1 MADFHLLI
9 SNWYRQNHRDL
20 PWRNTRDPYLIW
32 LSEVILQQTRVDQ
45 GLSYYLKFAEHF
57 PEVLDLAEADEQ
69 DVLKLWQGL
78 GYYSRARNLHAG
90 AKQIRDQF
98 GGQFPEDFNSIR
110 SLKGIGDYT
119 AAAISSFAFDLPH
132 AVVDGNVYRVL
143 SRYFDINTPIDS
155 GTGKKMFNDLAQS
168 LIEPEEA
175 ATHNQA
181 IMELGAL
188 ICTPRS
194 PQCHAC
200 PLNNSCLALQNGTIE
215 QRPVKTKRGK
225 VKDRYFTYLIFL
237 DNDRTFLQKRV
248 AKDVWQ
254 HLFQFPLIESQEPL
268 DPAEIITRAG
278 AVPDY
283 LSEEITHVLSHQ
295 KIHAR
300 FAIIKQ
306 AAKNIGTDWIMVNVS
321 DIANYPL
328 PRLIDRYLESNGGL

>member
-268 DPAEIITRAG
+268 GPAEIITRAG

-306 AAKNIGTDWIMVNVS
+306 AAENIGTDWIMVNVS

>member
-188 ICTPRS
+188 VCTPRS

-306 AAKNIGTDWIMVNVS
+306 AAENIGTDWIMVNVS

>member
-188 ICTPRS
+188 VCTPRS

-268 DPAEIITRAG
+268 DPAKIITRAG

>member
-98 GGQFPEDFNSIR
+98 GGQFPEDFKSIR

-188 ICTPRS
+188 VCTPRS

-306 AAKNIGTDWIMVNVS
+306 AAKNIGTDWVMVNVS

>member
-98 GGQFPEDFNSIR
+98 GGQFPEDFKSIR

-188 ICTPRS
+188 VCTPRS

>member
-188 ICTPRS
+188 ICTPRN

-268 DPAEIITRAG
+268 GPAEIITRAG

>member
-98 GGQFPEDFNSIR
+98 GGQFPEDFKSIR

-188 ICTPRS
+188 VCTPRS

-278 AVPDY
+278 AVPDF

-306 AAKNIGTDWIMVNVS
+306 AAENIGTDWIMVNVS

>member
-98 GGQFPEDFNSIR
+98 GGQFPEDFKSIR

-188 ICTPRS
+188 VCTPRS

-268 DPAEIITRAG
+268 DPAEIITRE
-278 AVPDY
+278 DN
-283 LSEEITHVLSHQ
+283 LTLNS
-295 KIHAR
+295 
-300 FAIIKQ
+300 
-306 AAKNIGTDWIMVNVS
+306 
-321 DIANYPL
+321 
-328 PRLIDRYLESNGGL
+328 IDKSL